1 MTIATFGG
9 RPRYFSIIV
18 AEVKFELLGIEV
30 AMHSLGPLTG
40 ERNVRQSICG

>member
-9 RPRYFSIIV
+9 RPRYFIIV
-18 AEVKFELLGIEV
+18 AEVKFDLLGIEV

-40 ERNVRQSICG
+40 ERNVRQSICC